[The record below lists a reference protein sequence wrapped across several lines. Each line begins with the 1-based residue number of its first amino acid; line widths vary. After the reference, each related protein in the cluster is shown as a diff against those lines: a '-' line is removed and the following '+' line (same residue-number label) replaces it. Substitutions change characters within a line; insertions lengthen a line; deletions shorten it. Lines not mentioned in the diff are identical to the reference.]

1 MIIKSM
7 SRKSRSFSQLYHYM
21 KKGSSRSSQ
30 YDFFAQNIYARK
42 DKDIIAEFS
51 ANAHR
56 LKARRN
62 GNYLFHEIISITK
75 SSQLTLEQEKQR
87 LFDIVQHYAQM
98 RCKYNLVA
106 GYLHDEK
113 SNNVHFHLMISSNE
127 IDSPTNQRL
136 TKYEFDRV
144 KKATEKYVI
153 ETYPEL
159 EQDILIN
166 ATREQRKQKQSNK
179 AGEVKRKGGRLEK
192 KEKITQTLREIFAQS
207 RSMSEL
213 FNNLS
218 EQGIEMYNRGN
229 TIGFIT
235 LGDGK
240 KYRLKTLGLEDAFRQ
255 VEALSTRQTNRR
267 AEKPPSSSQ
276 QSTEHEPVKHD
287 DEVERRKAEI
297 KSHRSKK
304 ANRGDKQNDNDFER

>member
-21 KKGSSRSSQ
+21 KKGSSLNSE
-30 YDFFAQNIYARK
+30 YDFFTQNIYARR
-42 DKDIIAEFS
+42 DRDIVAEFS
-51 ANAHR
+51 ANAQKV
-56 LKARRN
+56 KARKN
-62 GNYLFHEIISITK
+62 GNYLYHEIISITK

-87 LFDIVQHYAQM
+87 LFDIVQRYVQQ
-98 RCKYNLVA
+98 RCKYNLVT

-127 IDSPTNQRL
+127 IDSPKNQRL

-144 KKATEKYVI
+144 KKETERYVI

-159 EQDILIN
+159 EQDILIS

-192 KEKITQTLREIFAQS
+192 KEKITQALRDIFAQS
-207 RSMSEL
+207 RTMNEL
-213 FNNLS
+213 FTHLS
-218 EQGIEMYNRGN
+218 THGIEMYNRGN

-235 LGDGK
+235 LADSK
-240 KYRLKTLGLEDAFRQ
+240 KYRLKTLGLEEEFQQ
-255 VEALSTRQTNRR
+255 VEALSSQS
-267 AEKPPSSSQ
+267 AHKQSEKPKPTASSKQ
-276 QSTEHEPVKHD
+276 KNDTAPTQN

-297 KSHRSKK
+297 
-304 ANRGDKQNDNDFER
+304 NRRRGNKNGNKQNDNDFER